1 MKYEE
6 NEFSTSSGSW
16 LLSFILGGL
25 IGAAVALLVAPK
37 SGRQTREQ
45 IKDIAEDAKEKAA
58 DYYDKAR
65 EQIST
70 AMQKG
75 AEILEQKKAE
85 LESRVSGVKEAYR
98 KATGGTTAEE

>member
-6 NEFSTSSGSW
+6 SEFNTSSGSW
-16 LLSFILGGL
+16 VLSFILGGL
-25 IGAAVALLVAPK
+25 IGAAVALLLAPR

-45 IKDIAEDAKEKAA
+45 IKDLVEDAKERAE
-58 DYYDKAR
+58 DYYDKAKS
-65 EQIST
+65 QIST

-85 LESRVSGVKEAYR
+85 VESRVSGIKEAYR
-98 KATGGTTAEE
+98 KATDTTTPE

>member
-6 NEFSTSSGSW
+6 SEFNTSSGSW
-16 LLSFILGGL
+16 VLSFILGGL
-25 IGAAVALLVAPK
+25 IGAAVALLLAPK

-45 IKDIAEDAKEKAA
+45 IKDLVDDAKERAE
-58 DYYDKAR
+58 DYYDKAKS
-65 EQIST
+65 QIST

-85 LESRVSGVKEAYR
+85 VESRVSGIKEAYR
-98 KATGGTTAEE
+98 KATDTTTPE

>member
-6 NEFSTSSGSW
+6 NEFNTSSGSW

-25 IGAAVALLVAPK
+25 IGAAVALLLAPK

-45 IKDIAEDAKEKAA
+45 IKDLVDDAKERAE
-58 DYYDKAR
+58 DYYDKAKS
-65 EQIST
+65 QIST

-85 LESRVSGVKEAYR
+85 VESRVSGIKEAYR
-98 KATGGTTAEE
+98 KATDTTTPE

>member
-6 NEFSTSSGSW
+6 NEFNTSSGSW

-25 IGAAVALLVAPK
+25 IGAAVALLVAPR

-45 IKDIAEDAKEKAA
+45 IKDLAEDAKQKAE
-58 DYYDKAR
+58 DYYDKAKS
-65 EQIST
+65 QIST

-75 AEILEQKKAE
+75 VEILEQKKAE
-85 LESRVSGVKEAYR
+85 VESRVSGVKEAYR
-98 KATGGTTAEE
+98 KATGATDAG

>member
-6 NEFSTSSGSW
+6 NEFNTSSGSW

-25 IGAAVALLVAPK
+25 IGAAVALLLAPK

-45 IKDIAEDAKEKAA
+45 IKDLAEDAKERAE
-58 DYYDKAR
+58 DYYDKAKS
-65 EQIST
+65 QIST

-85 LESRVSGVKEAYR
+85 VESRVSGIKEAYR
-98 KATGGTTAEE
+98 KATDTTTPE

>member
-6 NEFSTSSGSW
+6 SERDTTSGSW

-25 IGAAVALLVAPK
+25 IGAAVALLVAPR

-45 IKDIAEDAKEKAA
+45 IKDIAQGAKDKAGG
-58 DYYDKAR
+58 YYDQAR
-65 EQIST
+65 SKMSA

-75 AEILEQKKAE
+75 AEVFQQKKEEMESKVADVKE
-85 LESRVSGVKEAYR
+85 EYKSRVKE
-98 KATGGTTAEE
+98 TTE

>member
-6 NEFSTSSGSW
+6 TEFNSSSGSW

-25 IGAAVALLVAPK
+25 IGAAVALLLAPK

-45 IKDIAEDAKEKAA
+45 IKDLAEDAKERAE
-58 DYYDKAR
+58 DYYDKAKS
-65 EQIST
+65 QIST

-85 LESRVSGVKEAYR
+85 VESRVSGVKEAYR
-98 KATGGTTAEE
+98 KATGTTTPE

>member
-1 MKYEE
+1 MKHEE
-6 NEFSTSSGSW
+6 NEFNTSSGSW

-37 SGRQTREQ
+37 SGRQMREQ
-45 IKDIAEDAKEKAA
+45 IKDLAEDAKEKAGG
-58 DYYDKAR
+58 YYDKAKS
-65 EQIST
+65 QIST

-85 LESRVSGVKEAYR
+85 VESRVSGIKEAYR
-98 KATGGTTAEE
+98 KATDTTTPE